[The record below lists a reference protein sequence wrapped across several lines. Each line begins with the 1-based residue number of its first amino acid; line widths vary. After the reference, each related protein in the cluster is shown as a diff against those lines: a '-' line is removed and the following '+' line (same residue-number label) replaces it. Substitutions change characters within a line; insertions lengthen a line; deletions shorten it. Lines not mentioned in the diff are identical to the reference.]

1 MAGNVPVYLDQGG
14 AQLTVGSG
22 GVLAIAEGD
31 LQITGSSMM
40 KWAGFPQSATFTPAA
55 GGSNVCEVT
64 IQVTDG
70 FGTAVP
76 YIHHL
81 EVYLSDDAEG
91 EGLTATT
98 ASGTVTAKTA
108 SGTVLDTLVSKKALR
123 VQTTSAGLFVL
134 EITDSA
140 KTGFYVCANLGP
152 MLGGSA
158 VSSALVTG
166 NYG

>member
-22 GVLAIAEGD
+22 GVLAVAGGD
-31 LQITGSSMM
+31 LQITGGSNMR
-40 KWAGFPQSATFTPAA
+40 WAGFPQSVTFTPAA

-70 FGTAVP
+70 FGDAVGF
-76 YIHHL
+76 IHHL
-81 EVYLSDDAEG
+81 DVYLSDNADG
-91 EGLTATT
+91 EGLTGTT
-98 ASGTVTAKTA
+98 ASGTVTAKT
-108 SGTVLDTLVSKKALR
+108 SGGTVLSTLVSKKALR

-140 KTGFYVCANLGP
+140 KTAFRVCANLGP
-152 MLGGSA
+152 MSGGSA

>member
-14 AQLTVGSG
+14 AKLTVGSG
-22 GVLAIAEGD
+22 GQLD
-31 LQITGSSMM
+31 ITGT
-40 KWAGFPQSATFTPAA
+40 GEFRRVGLPFNVTFSPAA

-64 IQVTDG
+64 CTVVDA
-70 FGTAVP
+70 FGETALYV
-76 YIHHL
+76 HHL
-81 EVYLSDDAEG
+81 DVYLSDDALG

-108 SGTVLDTLVSKKALR
+108 SGTVLSTLVSKKALR
-123 VQTTSAGLFVL
+123 VQTTSAGVFVL

-152 MLGGSA
+152 MLGGSV
-158 VSSALVTG
+158 VSSQLVTG